1 MNGYIWEKSN
11 QYVMPRVQIEN
22 NNWLSRDRFK
32 VKTIDVYNK
41 IMDETSLGFFV
52 DELETCDDGVV
63 KVRSIPEE
71 ASKKH
76 NILLWIL
83 VGMFCNITIRNVR
96 NNRAETVVYRNNENI
111 IANNRNL
118 VKEVEVSI
126 ENYIIGLCSIDE
138 IYNKINMQK
147 LGVTRDEFNEV
158 ANVIK
163 DNNKEIIGCMEII
176 ISNIDIGLEIYEY
189 CKKHREPIRPEQER
203 SKEIVDTFF
212 ENIYDYFDKKKL
224 PIEVSK
230 ENMTRLNLG
239 KEFSIDIAGIYSGLI
254 DCGIAYEL
262 GKEKSLI
269 KENYNELMKK
279 FTNVLDGRDSEYM
292 GNKEYKYSSYLKNT
306 TAENTIKNIAK
317 MAGNIVYMES
327 QEVYREYEND
337 IEDLKD
343 NISNLYSK
351 VAEVCARN
359 PYERLKEELIKD
371 YRGLAVDEK
380 RLLNKMKEE
389 I

>member
-1 MNGYIWEKSN
+1 M
-11 QYVMPRVQIEN
+11 
-22 NNWLSRDRFK
+22 
-32 VKTIDVYNK
+32 
-41 IMDETSLGFFV
+41 
-52 DELETCDDGVV
+52 ETCDDGVV

-189 CKKHREPIRPEQER
+189 CK
-203 SKEIVDTFF
+203 
-212 ENIYDYFDKKKL
+212 NI
-224 PIEVSK
+224 
-230 ENMTRLNLG
+230 
-239 KEFSIDIAGIYSGLI
+239 
-254 DCGIAYEL
+254 
-262 GKEKSLI
+262 
-269 KENYNELMKK
+269 
-279 FTNVLDGRDSEYM
+279 
-292 GNKEYKYSSYLKNT
+292 
-306 TAENTIKNIAK
+306 
-317 MAGNIVYMES
+317 ES
-327 QEVYREYEND
+327 QYDQNKKEV
-337 IEDLKD
+337 K
-343 NISNLYSK
+343 K
-351 VAEVCARN
+351 
-359 PYERLKEELIKD
+359 
-371 YRGLAVDEK
+371 
-380 RLLNKMKEE
+380 
-389 I
+389 